1 MKPIEIIATDLFE
14 KVRSRFTNLQI
25 GDESGSVTASPADA
39 RFFDFDFAVEGTVL
53 GRVSISINEIGNLK
67 IFYSQGIM
75 ENADSITQTMWYDFL
90 KEMRFFAK
98 RRLLSF
104 DTRDI
109 TKGNLDKTD
118 FQYLAQNGPKDNN
131 MNESAMFGS
140 SKTSHRKLENTDLII
155 RHSEAIDPTKPG
167 ARSRKIKNL
176 FIQNEEGERFKFPFI
191 YLPGARAMQRHV
203 ANGGLPYDKIGENIV
218 KSCEEILKLSDF
230 GRKVKHSTLNDNA
243 HSIAEKAGQKLKQ
256 LRHHMESMSK
266 QGYYESY
273 KESYA
278 PEGDMLELDDA
289 TMESY
294 KDAFTQTKFDEA
306 LTDVFPILHRIMQE
320 AGEVDLESYVGE
332 SQEDDEEPT
341 IEEAGADDEFAAFES
356 WTESIIGES
365 FSDDELAALEPLMQ
379 EPLPI
384 GANDE
389 AVQALAGIG
398 INDPSLVK
406 ALRAQ
411 ADMPNGADLDARATI
426 QAYLGADATKISF
439 GDLDAQP
446 APAAAPAPVAAPAEQ
461 PVAEAVSPAM
471 QKLFDE
477 WMSSEDAPYHRD
489 AGDFNKIFSHALR
502 FVTGKVSAEH
512 ADMAAEKLTNMFHGE
527 EDDGMSES
535 VNKTDIPAYLRKQKG
550 GDWKATTADLEKEKS
565 AGKISHRDTLAK
577 NRGVGEGAYYGP
589 EDFQD
594 WLKDAT
600 HRVAQGRVSD
610 WTELAAELSTELGFD
625 DDKSDRI
632 AQRIYGHDKL
642 AQYRVKPQDDLEKDI
657 PRDDGEDDDS
667 TFLNKLRSQAR
678 SGSIKPGADTGE
690 KDESVGESPMNALQE
705 VAQLVMGFY
714 DRDNGTWTKGEHGVV
729 THVKRQFSDEE
740 GNGGEREA
748 ELAAKL
754 IQHLNA
760 KHESTQQF
768 EDIKKL
774 AGLKI
779 AEEKTVERDP
789 KTGKVTS
796 WKDEG
801 EWKKSTAKKDPRG
814 KVTNMSDKARRETEK
829 MAASSSKK

>member
-25 GDESGSVTASPADA
+25 GDDSGSVTASPADA

-53 GRVSISINEIGNLK
+53 GRVSISINDIGNLK

-155 RHSEAIDPTKPG
+155 RHSEAIDTTKPG

-203 ANGGLPYDKIGENIV
+203 ANGGLPYDPAGENII
-218 KSCEEILKLSDF
+218 KTCEEILKLSDF

-256 LRHHMESMSK
+256 LRHHMECMSK
-266 QGYYESY
+266 QGYYESW

-278 PEGDMLELDDA
+278 PESDMLELDDA

-294 KDAFTQTKFDEA
+294 KDTFTQTKFDEA
-306 LTDVFPILHRIMQE
+306 LADVFPILHKIMQE
-320 AGEVDLESYVGE
+320 AGEVDLESYVSE
-332 SQEDDEEPT
+332 AQADEDEVT
-341 IEEAGADDEFAAFES
+341 IEEAGTDDEFAAFES
-356 WTESIIGES
+356 WTESIIGEG
-365 FSDDELAALEPLMQ
+365 FSDEELAALEPLMQ

-398 INDPSLVK
+398 IKDPTLVK

-411 ADMPNGADLDARATI
+411 AAMPNGADADARSTI
-426 QAYLGADATKISF
+426 QTYLGADATKISF

-446 APAAAPAPVAAPAEQ
+446 APTPEPTPAPVPAEQ
-461 PVAEAVSPAM
+461 PVQEEGINPMQEKVQALLQRFEQDAM
-471 QKLFDE
+471 E
-477 WMSSEDAPYHRD
+477 IGGY
-489 AGDFNKIFSHALR
+489 GDPDINKIMQYLQK
-502 FVTGKVSAEH
+502 GDAES
-512 ADMAAEKLTNMFHGE
+512 AAEVVWYAYSDQDGGE
-527 EDDGMSES
+527 F
-535 VNKTDIPAYLRKQKG
+535 PQKEPLI
-550 GDWKATTADLEKEKS
+550 DDLEAEFEELIQNNNEGIGQDVVDRKEKMARATPS
-565 AGKISHRDTLAK
+565 DNSFMGKAKDLAK
-577 NRGVGEGAYYGP
+577 GIKAFAQGKSEKHLQTYEGAYYGP

-610 WTELAAELSTELGFD
+610 WTELAAELSTELGMD
-625 DDKSDRI
+625 DEKADRI

-642 AQYRVKPQDDLEKDI
+642 AQYRVKPQDDLEKDM
-657 PRDDGEDDDS
+657 PSDNDGDDDAE
-667 TFLNKLRSQAR
+667 FLNKLRSQAR
-678 SGSIKPGADTGE
+678 SGSIKQGADTGE
-690 KDESVGESPMNALQE
+690 KDESVSESPMNALQE

-760 KHESTQQF
+760 KHESKQQF

-774 AGLKI
+774 AGL
-779 AEEKTVERDP
+779 
-789 KTGKVTS
+789 
-796 WKDEG
+796 
-801 EWKKSTAKKDPRG
+801 
-814 KVTNMSDKARRETEK
+814 
-829 MAASSSKK
+829 SKL